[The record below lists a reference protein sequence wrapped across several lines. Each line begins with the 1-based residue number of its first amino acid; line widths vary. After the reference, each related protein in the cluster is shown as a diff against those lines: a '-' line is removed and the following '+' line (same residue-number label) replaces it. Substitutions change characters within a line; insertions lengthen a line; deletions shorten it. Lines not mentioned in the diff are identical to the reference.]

1 VANAMGASER
11 RPMTMPDQP
20 REGEAR
26 GETIPE
32 VTVREMIGEPE
43 LSVPLR
49 RVAGDAG
56 LDRPIRHPRVQKNGL
71 ALAGHFHGVV
81 PTRVQVLGETE
92 LSYLDSLD
100 SEARGVAAR
109 GFFSL
114 GLSCV
119 IVTGGHDPPRAL
131 VAAAEATGTPFFVTS
146 ARSSR
151 TINAVHEVLDTR
163 LAPHTQLHGVLV
175 DVHGIGILL
184 TGKSGI
190 GKSECALELIMRGH
204 RLIAD
209 DVVRCDWRPPGTIFG
224 RPADLLRHHI
234 EIRGLGV
241 LDIRELF
248 GITAVGERK
257 QVDLCV
263 RLCEWNDREEF
274 DRLGV
279 EERFHTILRTPIRE
293 LRVPVRPGRDM
304 GSIIELAARN
314 ELLRRDGRHT
324 ANEFLDKI
332 EAHLAARPSLDSESL
347 AAVAC
352 ATAGRGPGTWSS
364 LPPQAS
370 GTESSAWVP
379 AVRPPK
385 KDGDP

>member
-1 VANAMGASER
+1 MGEESRHAKS
-11 RPMTMPDQP
+11 TN
-20 REGEAR
+20 
-26 GETIPE
+26 ETIPE
-32 VTVREMIGEPE
+32 LTVRELIDDPQ
-43 LSVPLR
+43 LAVDLR
-49 RVAGDAG
+49 RVAGESG
-56 LDRPIRHPRVQKNGL
+56 LERPLRHPRVQKNGL
-71 ALAGHFHGVV
+71 ALAGHYHGVV

-92 LSYLDSLD
+92 LSYLDTLD
-100 SEARGVAAR
+100 HEARSVAAR

-119 IVTGGHDPPRAL
+119 IVTGAHDPPRAL
-131 VAAAEATGTPFFVTS
+131 VSAAEATGTPFFVAT

-151 TINAVHEVLDTR
+151 TINALHAVLDNR
-163 LAPHTQLHGVLV
+163 LAPQTQLHGVLV

-184 TGKSGI
+184 AGKSGI
-190 GKSECALELIMRGH
+190 GKSECALELVMRGH

-209 DVVRCDWRPPGTIFG
+209 DVVRCDWRPPGAIAG
-224 RPADLLRHHI
+224 SPAALLRHHI

-257 QVDLCV
+257 QIDLVV

-279 EERFHTILRTPIRE
+279 EERFHSILGTPIRE

-314 ELLRRDGRHT
+314 ELLRRDGRHP
-324 ANEFLDKI
+324 AHEFLDRI
-332 EAHLAARPSLDSESL
+332 EANLVTRPAIELEPESL
-347 AAVAC
+347 VAPPITQ
-352 ATAGRGPGTWSS
+352 ATPGTKRPAWSS

-379 AVRPPK
+379 AARTPQ
-385 KDGDP
+385 KDGDK